1 MSTDNLDLAELRRE
15 YRHVPEIVALLD
27 RIEALEA
34 ERDEL
39 AQAVEMGE
47 AISDVGGYRVLYEN
61 QARVADV
68 LSRSLDRAEAR
79 LARLTDDSMAEQIAR
94 ALDPNAWWQE
104 SAEYPTMTRD
114 EWEAAQD
121 YALDQ
126 AARALAAIRAAAADD
141 SADRT
146 VYDEV
151 RAERHRQIERGY
163 DAKHDDEHGIDHLT
177 GWAQS
182 YVARD
187 TGRVGLVKA
196 AALMVAAIEAHDR
209 AVAAD
214 EEYDPTNPDHVAQ
227 VEVLADAIT
236 EAGFDLPEEATTGE

>member
-79 LARLTDDSMAEQIAR
+79 LARLTDDERLDVIRDLLGGWPIGSGYYQTTVGGDEAREMADAI
-94 ALDPNAWWQE
+94 L
-104 SAEYPTMTRD
+104 
-114 EWEAAQD
+114 EAF
-121 YALDQ
+121 
-126 AARALAAIRAAAADD
+126 RAAAADD